1 MIGSIFLLVILILL
15 NAVFA
20 SAEIAVLSMN
30 EAKLKLLTEQGNKKA
45 IKLTKLTRQPARF
58 LATIQVAIT
67 LAGFLSSAFAADYFA
82 EPLVSML
89 LQAGIPVPV
98 KVLNSLSVIVITI
111 LLSYFSLV
119 FGELVPK
126 RIAMKKAESLAL
138 SLAGI
143 LYTVSRVAAPLV
155 SLLTVSTNGV
165 LKLLGINPE
174 ATEEQVTEEE
184 IRMMLSE
191 GSQQGTIAKDET
203 EIIQNVFDFDDTS
216 AEQICTHRIDVLS
229 LNYEDSLNT
238 WEELIFNSRHTYYP
252 VYGKN
257 TDNIVGILNTRDYFR
272 TSIKTKESI
281 LKNALETPW
290 FVPENRKANVLFQE
304 MKKSRHY
311 FAVLIDEYG
320 GMSGII
326 TLHDLME
333 ALVGDLY
340 EEEDDLQ
347 RPEILKTDENT
358 WNILGSASLD
368 DVAKALDIKLPV
380 ERYDTYNG
388 YVCDII
394 GRIPA
399 SGENFACEAD
409 GLMIQVHTIV
419 NHCIGESTV
428 QVIQKEL

>member
-1 MIGSIFLLVILILL
+1 M
-15 NAVFA
+15 
-20 SAEIAVLSMN
+20 
-30 EAKLKLLTEQGNKKA
+30 
-45 IKLTKLTRQPARF
+45 
-58 LATIQVAIT
+58 
-67 LAGFLSSAFAADYFA
+67 
-82 EPLVSML
+82 
-89 LQAGIPVPV
+89 
-98 KVLNSLSVIVITI
+98 
-111 LLSYFSLV
+111 
-119 FGELVPK
+119 
-126 RIAMKKAESLAL
+126 
-138 SLAGI
+138 
-143 LYTVSRVAAPLV
+143 
-155 SLLTVSTNGV
+155 
-165 LKLLGINPE
+165 
-174 ATEEQVTEEE
+174 
-184 IRMMLSE
+184 
-191 GSQQGTIAKDET
+191 
-203 EIIQNVFDFDDTS
+203 
-216 AEQICTHRIDVLS
+216 
-229 LNYEDSLNT
+229 
-238 WEELIFNSRHTYYP
+238 
-252 VYGKN
+252 
-257 TDNIVGILNTRDYFR
+257 
-272 TSIKTKESI
+272 
-281 LKNALETPW
+281 
-290 FVPENRKANVLFQE
+290 PENRKANVLFQE

>member
-143 LYTVSRVAAPLV
+143 LYTVSRVTAPLV

-184 IRMMLSE
+184 IRIMLSE

>member
-143 LYTVSRVAAPLV
+143 LYTVSRVTAPLV

-340 EEEDDLQ
+340 EEEEDLQ

>member
-143 LYTVSRVAAPLV
+143 LYTVSRVTAPLV

-281 LKNALETPW
+281 LKNAQETPW

>member
-126 RIAMKKAESLAL
+126 RIAMKKTESLAL

-143 LYTVSRVAAPLV
+143 LYTVSRVTAPLV

-257 TDNIVGILNTRDYFR
+257 ADNIVGILNTRDYFR

-304 MKKSRHY
+304 MKKGRRY

-380 ERYDTYNG
+380 DRYDTYNG

>member
-1 MIGSIFLLVILILL
+1 MISSFFLLAILILL

-20 SAEIAVLSMN
+20 SAEIAVISMN
-30 EAKLKLLTEQGNKKA
+30 ETKLKMLTEQGNKKA
-45 IKLTKLTRQPARF
+45 VKLTKLTRQPARF

-82 EPLVSML
+82 QPLVDTL
-89 LQAGIPVPV
+89 LQAGVPISEQ
-98 KVLNSLSVIVITI
+98 VLSSLSVIVITI
-111 LLSYFSLV
+111 VLSYFSLV

-126 RIAMKKAESLAL
+126 RIAMKKAETLAL

-143 LYTVSRVAAPLV
+143 LYTVSKITAPLV
-155 SLLTVSTNGV
+155 SLLTVSTNVV

-174 ATEEQVTEEE
+174 ETEEQVTEEE

-203 EIIQNVFDFDDTS
+203 EMIQNVFDFNDTS

-238 WEELIFNSRHTYYP
+238 WETIIFDSRHTYYP
-252 VYGKN
+252 VYREN
-257 TDNIVGILNTRDYFR
+257 TDNIVGILDTKDYFR
-272 TSIKTKESI
+272 TNTKTREYI
-281 LKNALETPW
+281 LKHALDTPW
-290 FVPENRKANVLFQE
+290 FVPENIKANVLFQE
-304 MKKSRHY
+304 MKKSRKY

-326 TLHDLME
+326 TLHDLIE

-340 EEEDDLQ
+340 ELEGDLQ
-347 RPEILKTDENT
+347 RPEIIQISENT

-368 DVAKALDIKLPV
+368 DVAEAVGIKLPV

-394 GRIPA
+394 GRIPNH
-399 SGENFACEAD
+399 GESFTCEAD
-409 GLMIQVHTIV
+409 GLKIQVHTV
-419 NHCIGESTV
+419 ENHCIGETTV
-428 QVIQKEL
+428 TLA

>member
-1 MIGSIFLLVILILL
+1 MILL

-143 LYTVSRVAAPLV
+143 LYTVSRVTAPLV

>member
-1 MIGSIFLLVILILL
+1 M
-15 NAVFA
+15 
-20 SAEIAVLSMN
+20 
-30 EAKLKLLTEQGNKKA
+30 
-45 IKLTKLTRQPARF
+45 
-58 LATIQVAIT
+58 
-67 LAGFLSSAFAADYFA
+67 
-82 EPLVSML
+82 
-89 LQAGIPVPV
+89 

-143 LYTVSRVAAPLV
+143 LYTVSRVTAPLV

>member
-1 MIGSIFLLVILILL
+1 
-15 NAVFA
+15 
-20 SAEIAVLSMN
+20 MN

-143 LYTVSRVAAPLV
+143 LYTVSRVTAPLV

>member
-143 LYTVSRVAAPLV
+143 LYTVSRVTAPLV

-281 LKNALETPW
+281 LKNALEPPW

-311 FAVLIDEYG
+311 FAVLIDEYS

>member
-143 LYTVSRVAAPLV
+143 LYTVSRVTAPLV

-419 NHCIGESTV
+419 NHCIGESTL

>member
-143 LYTVSRVAAPLV
+143 LYTVSRVTAPLV

-165 LKLLGINPE
+165 LKLLSINPE

>member
-1 MIGSIFLLVILILL
+1 MISSFFLLAILILL

-20 SAEIAVLSMN
+20 SAEIAVISMN
-30 EAKLKLLTEQGNKKA
+30 ETKLKMLTEQGNKKA
-45 IKLTKLTRQPARF
+45 VKLTKLTRQPARF

-82 EPLVSML
+82 QPLVDTL
-89 LQAGIPVPV
+89 LQAGVPISEQ
-98 KVLNSLSVIVITI
+98 VLSSLSVIVITI
-111 LLSYFSLV
+111 VLSYFSLV

-126 RIAMKKAESLAL
+126 RIAMKKAETLAL

-143 LYTVSRVAAPLV
+143 LYTVSKITAPLV
-155 SLLTVSTNGV
+155 SLLTVSTNVV

-174 ATEEQVTEEE
+174 ETEEQVTEEE

-203 EIIQNVFDFDDTS
+203 EMIQNVFDFNDTS

-238 WEELIFNSRHTYYP
+238 WETIIFDSRHTYYP
-252 VYGKN
+252 VYREN
-257 TDNIVGILNTRDYFR
+257 TDNIVGILDTKDYFR
-272 TSIKTKESI
+272 TNTKTREYI
-281 LKNALETPW
+281 LKHALDTPW
-290 FVPENRKANVLFQE
+290 FVPENIKANVLFQE
-304 MKKSRHY
+304 MKKSRKY

-326 TLHDLME
+326 TLHDLIE

-340 EEEDDLQ
+340 EPEDDLQ
-347 RPEILKTDENT
+347 RPEIIQISENT

-368 DVAKALDIKLPV
+368 DVAEAVGIKLPV

-394 GRIPA
+394 GRIPNR
-399 SGENFACEAD
+399 GESFTCEAD
-409 GLMIQVHTIV
+409 GLKIQVHTV
-419 NHCIGESTV
+419 ENHCIGETTV
-428 QVIQKEL
+428 TLA

>member
-45 IKLTKLTRQPARF
+45 IKLTRQPARF

-143 LYTVSRVAAPLV
+143 LYTVSRVTAPLV

>member
-143 LYTVSRVAAPLV
+143 LYTVSRVTAPLV

-174 ATEEQVTEEE
+174 ATEEQVTEED

>member
-143 LYTVSRVAAPLV
+143 LYTVSRVTAPLV

-252 VYGKN
+252 VYRKN
-257 TDNIVGILNTRDYFR
+257 TDNIVVILNTRDYFR